1 MADPTKF
8 TPSYDFSDYQAQAP
22 ASPLPGA
29 QVDIQFQ
36 ALKTTTDQAI
46 EAIKDVRR
54 SDGALKNG
62 IVTADSLAS
71 SLVIGF
77 TLRGDWV
84 VGTDYMAGDGMV
96 YGDIFYKSRI
106 AHTSTSLNRP
116 DLDPGTWE
124 FLTSMAA
131 ISVTDGSI
139 TPAKLSSD
147 AEGFRTKIGAASVAQ
162 ADFAANTRGAVAKS
176 AFDDADELGFWDS
189 VSEGLRKITWANVKA
204 TFTAMFVRFD
214 IAQALSQAQQL
225 VARLNI
231 GAAAKIDTTPNL
243 FVNGS
248 LTADQQNVYALG
260 TTNGYFAADQ
270 WGMYINASGAAVTVQ
285 NVELAN
291 DDGGD
296 RAIELKVTT
305 AKASLGASDAWT
317 LTQNIEGFR
326 PQFKAA
332 RFGTAGAKP
341 FVLRFDIVAP
351 AAGTYSWH
359 FQNQNGTRHCWVPF
373 TVTSGQAGNMLYI
386 GRGLPG
392 DPPALVVPPC
402 TDGTWLKGEGQTG
415 LICDL
420 VLAAG
425 ATLVGGTASTWGAT
439 AYYAGA
445 GQKNCLDAL
454 NTIKAAEFGLK
465 LDPDA
470 TGVYG
475 AYEIGEVDAVFR
487 AERYYGPINIG
498 TGVASGTLTIN
509 APATHSKRCK
519 VVNALS
525 VAVAVTMSDGFATNP
540 TQSSAAVALST
551 GGLQSSTVALPN
563 FTGLTSGRPYYW
575 NPSSGPVFANT
586 RLS

>member
-8 TPSYDFSDYQAQAP
+8 TPSYNFSDYQAQAP

-36 ALKTTTDQAI
+36 AVKTTTDQAI

-54 SDGALKNG
+54 SDGALQNG
-62 IVTADSLAS
+62 VVTADSLAS

-84 VGTDYMAGDGMV
+84 VDTAYMAGDGTV
-96 YGDIFYKSRI
+96 YGDIFYKARV

-116 DLDPGTWE
+116 DLDPDTWE
-124 FLTSMAA
+124 FLVSIAS
-131 ISVTDGSI
+131 ISIADGSI
-139 TPAKLSSD
+139 EPEKLSSD

-162 ADFAANTRGAVAKS
+162 ADFAANTHGAVAKT
-176 AFDDADELGFWDS
+176 AFDDADEIGFWDS

-204 TFTAMFVRFD
+204 AFTAMFVRFD

-231 GAAAKIDTTPNL
+231 GAAAKIDTSPNL

-248 LTADQQNVYALG
+248 LIVSQERGTTLG

-270 WGMYINASGAAVTVQ
+270 WGMYINASGAAVSVQ
-285 NVELAN
+285 NVEALN

-341 FVLRFDIVAP
+341 FVLRLRFWAP

-359 FQNQNGTRHCWVPF
+359 FQNQGATRHCWVPF
-373 TVTSGQAGNMLYI
+373 TISGGEAGTLVEKVV
-386 GRGLPG
+386 
-392 DPPALVVPPC
+392 VVPPC

-425 ATLVGGTASTWGAT
+425 ATLVGGTAGVWGAT

-454 NTIKAAEFGLK
+454 NTIKAAEFGLR

-475 AYEIGEVDAVFR
+475 AYEVGEVDAVYR
-487 AERYYGPINIG
+487 SERYLKRKTA
-498 TGVASGTLTIN
+498 TGNVQLAIVGFGYQTN
-509 APATHSKRCK
+509 VQFWVDPAFAVEMCK
-519 VVNALS
+519 TPAGS
-525 VAVAVTMSDGFATNP
+525 ISAVADFTIYVSNVTL
-540 TQSSAAVALST
+540 AA
-551 GGLQSSTVALPN
+551 
-563 FTGLTSGRPYYW
+563 TGLAMNGADRYGATW
-575 NPSSGPVFANT
+575 VTANT
-586 RLS
+586 GYSANIPGLVVANKAGAWLQYIARLS